1 MKKLFVCVVIFASSL
16 YSCQHEQTT
25 LDELVQTG
33 KRSNTMSA
41 QVKTDIAFDLPPEDP
56 EGQGNPGGDL
66 SVILPSTPTID
77 DGAPIV
83 LAGKAGA
90 AFTQSGTSSGQC
102 ILFATAPQAPRPLI
116 VVTTARGLAM
126 TVSFIY
132 SGTRYIV
139 RFYHSVTTY
148 NGSIHLWAEP
158 QPVQVLLGTLGAV
171 PGYTYPEVSPVTG
184 KVTKWGQWNLTT
196 QAPGE
201 VSGQLFISQLSFNSQ
216 GQITLKAVLTMPG
229 KTINID
235 YVNWNR
241 WS

>member
-1 MKKLFVCVVIFASSL
+1 MKKVILVLSFVSFALFSCEQEQISSQGQASGKGSKLMSPAVESGVVA
-16 YSCQHEQTT
+16 
-25 LDELVQTG
+25 
-33 KRSNTMSA
+33 
-41 QVKTDIAFDLPPEDP
+41 DLPPEMP
-56 EGQGNPGGDL
+56 ESGPSGGDL
-66 SVILPSTPTID
+66 NFILPSTPTID

-83 LAGKAGA
+83 LPGKAGA
-90 AFTQSGTSSGQC
+90 AFTQSGSSSGQS

-116 VVTTARGLAM
+116 VVTNARGLAM
-126 TVSFIY
+126 TISFIY
-132 SGTRYIV
+132 SGTRHII

-148 NGSIHLWAEP
+148 NGSIHLWTEP
-158 QPVQVLLGTLGAV
+158 KPVQVLLGTLGAV

-241 WS
+241 WN